1 MTNRR
6 QLGILPEC
14 PSLRIASWMWWF
26 WPVLGERV
34 TAAVA
39 RTRFLRAGVTAPI
52 PEPVADVAIKPSF
65 ANHAWQARYYRI
77 SVTRPARREFE
88 NHGSQTGLGASEM
101 RFVGKLSKAWTGVD
115 KLSRGRCP
123 VTRRCRENDHR
134 GQPHPSQRIIPMTPD
149 SLGNLGELIAFYAV
163 VAAVGLVAIMVLD
176 RVRRRRW

>member
-52 PEPVADVAIKPSF
+52 PEPVADVAISLALRITRGKP
-65 ANHAWQARYYRI
+65 
-77 SVTRPARREFE
+77 
-88 NHGSQTGLGASEM
+88 G
-101 RFVGKLSKAWTGVD
+101 
-115 KLSRGRCP
+115 
-123 VTRRCRENDHR
+123 
-134 GQPHPSQRIIPMTPD
+134 IIGF
-149 SLGNLGELIAFYAV
+149 L
-163 VAAVGLVAIMVLD
+163 
-176 RVRRRRW
+176 